1 MGSFRKLTH
10 INNVKKIYCSSYFNY
25 CLKDNDEFWCW
36 GFGAGYVLGN
46 GQEESLTKAR

>member
-10 INNVKKIYCSSYFNY
+10 INNVNNIYCSSYFNY
-25 CLKDNDEFWCW
+25 AQLENNEYWCW

-46 GQEESLTKAR
+46 G